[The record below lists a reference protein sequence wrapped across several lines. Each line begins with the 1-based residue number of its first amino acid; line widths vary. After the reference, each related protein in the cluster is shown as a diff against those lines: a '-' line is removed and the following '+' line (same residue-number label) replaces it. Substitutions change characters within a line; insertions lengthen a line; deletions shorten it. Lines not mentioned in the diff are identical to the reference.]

1 MTNTKRATSRVAPP
15 AGLSAEAF
23 KSTVEQY
30 RGLHDD
36 NQTTTEERK
45 ANYTTLVN
53 QYYDLATDFYEYAW
67 GKSFHFAPRVKG
79 ESFND
84 SILRHEHFLSRKLG
98 LRPGMEVLDVGCGVG
113 GPLRNIARHS
123 GARITGLNNNAYQ
136 LSRADVHTK
145 REQIGHLA
153 SYLKADFMKIP
164 VDDASF
170 DAVYTIEASCH
181 APDRVG
187 LFSELNRVM
196 KPGALFGGFEWCLT
210 DKYDGSDAAHRR
222 IKKEIEEGDGLPDI
236 AHTSEI
242 DAALTA
248 SGFELV
254 EVCDLATCGSAER
267 PWYYSLT
274 GGDLTL
280 ASIPRTPIGRQI
292 TNVATGVLE
301 KLKVL
306 PQGTSEV
313 SRFLGKAGDA
323 LVEGGEREI
332 FTPMYYFLAR
342 KPA

>member
-1 MTNTKRATSRVAPP
+1 MQMSKSESKP
-15 AGLSAEAF
+15 GLNRNEYG
-23 KSTVEQY
+23 STVRHY
-30 RGLHDD
+30 RDLHDD
-36 NQTTTEERK
+36 SQTTADERR

-67 GKSFHFAPRVKG
+67 GTSFHFAPRVLG
-79 ESFND
+79 ESFKD

-98 LRPGMEVLDVGCGVG
+98 LEPGMEVLDVGCGVG
-113 GPLRNIARHS
+113 GPLRNIARYS
-123 GARITGLNNNAYQ
+123 GAKITGLNNNAYQ
-136 LSRADVHTK
+136 LEKAEGHTR
-145 REQIGHLA
+145 RERMGHLC
-153 SYLKADFMKIP
+153 SYLKADFMSIP
-164 VDDASF
+164 IDDEQY

-187 LFSELNRVM
+187 LFSELRRVM

-210 DKYDGSDAAHRR
+210 DKYDGDNAEHRR

-242 DAALTA
+242 DAALREA
-248 SGFELV
+248 GFELV
-254 EVCDLATCGSAER
+254 EVCDLATAGSAER

-280 ASIPRTPIGRQI
+280 ASIPRTPIGRTI
-292 TNVATGVLE
+292 TNAATSVLE
-301 KLKVL
+301 KIKLL
-306 PQGTSEV
+306 PEGTSEV
-313 SRFLGKAGDA
+313 SRVLGKAGDA

-342 KPA
+342 KV

>member
-1 MTNTKRATSRVAPP
+1 MPTKS
-15 AGLSAEAF
+15 AGLSPEAF
-23 KSTVEQY
+23 KSTVEHY
-30 RGLHDD
+30 RRLHDD
-36 NQTTTEERK
+36 SRASVDERK

-79 ESFND
+79 ESFKA

-98 LRPGMEVLDVGCGVG
+98 LKPGMEVLDVGCGVG
-113 GPLRNIARHS
+113 GPMRNIARYS
-123 GARITGLNNNAYQ
+123 GARIVGLNNNAYQ
-136 LSRADVHTK
+136 IERGEHHTR
-145 REQIGHLA
+145 REKLGAQC
-153 SYLKADFMKIP
+153 SFLKADFMNIP
-164 VDDASF
+164 TREERF
-170 DAVYTIEASCH
+170 DAIYTIEASCH

-187 LFSELNRVM
+187 LFTELNRVM
-196 KPGALFGGFEWCLT
+196 KPGAVFGGFEWCLT
-210 DKYDGSDAAHRR
+210 DKYDGENAEHRR

-242 DAALTA
+242 DAALLA

-254 EVCDLATCGSAER
+254 EVCDLATCGSEER

-292 TNVATGVLE
+292 TNVATAVLE
-301 KLKVL
+301 RLRIL
-306 PQGTSEV
+306 PEGTAEV

-342 KPA
+342 KK